1 MPTHH
6 VQGLYREPF
15 AHRECEVCCPL
26 CETQF
31 IIPQDDVSKLLTAFF
46 VANMI
51 YVTELL
57 KQEGKGCGSCGSM
70 TTTCAAV
77 AATFCVDGA
86 SFLCMD
92 SHLLMKGLKDHKVLE
107 IKKVE
112 SMLSLYQN
120 VGSCLLQAHFKKVGK
135 FE

>member
-1 MPTHH
+1 MLPCLHIMFKACIES
-6 VQGLYREPF
+6 LLPN
-15 AHRECEVCCPL
+15 RECEVCCPL

-51 YVTELL
+51 YATELL

-107 IKKVE
+107 IKK
-112 SMLSLYQN
+112 S
-120 VGSCLLQAHFKKVGK
+120 
-135 FE
+135 